1 MLQALSGHVDWHA
14 LATGYRNTRQVQVNR
29 TLRAE
34 VNMVALY
41 AVERA
46 SYMDQLVK
54 PGGHI
59 GAAAVAGQ
67 HIMGRGLVRHARLL
81 FRQPSCHDMGGR
93 FRFVLIAGQSAK
105 GGV

>member
-46 SYMDQLVK
+46 RHMNQLVK
-54 PGGHI
+54 PGGHV
-59 GAAAVAGQ
+59 GATAVAGQ
-67 HIMGRGLVRHARLL
+67 HIM
-81 FRQPSCHDMGGR
+81 
-93 FRFVLIAGQSAK
+93 
-105 GGV
+105 